1 MATDHILYLSSTGN
15 LDIFPDNSPANF
27 INRLSTPIVLENNTE
42 YEVGLVSI
50 LYPDQYYG
58 ILNNN
63 DYYDI
68 TVYTYQGSTSI
79 SSLPISLHQ
88 NVLAG
93 NLEKMVKIVNNNLI
107 SYLKPY
113 YGDKFKH
120 LFSRIKFLHWNG
132 DESKTEIT
140 CVNRDHS
147 KDIVKDIEKIT
158 IKINR
163 GLAQILGFK
172 SNVEYTIFSN
182 NKKGGNTRH
191 KSSINP
197 SSRCGVDYIY
207 LYTDIIQP
215 CNFGGQLVNIL
226 DCFSLQNGGNRGI
239 HNSIYKPLNTHFL
252 DQISIKV
259 RDQNARPIY
268 FVEESTLTCV
278 IHIRPK
284 Y

>member
-1 MATDHILYLSSTGN
+1 MATDHIIYLTSTGN
-15 LDIFPDNSPANF
+15 LDIFPENTPANF
-27 INRLSTPIVLENNTE
+27 INRLPTPIILENNIE

-50 LYPDQYYG
+50 LYPEEYYG
-58 ILNNN
+58 VLSEN
-63 DYYDI
+63 DFYNI
-68 TVYTYQGSTSI
+68 TVYTYQDIVGI
-79 SSLPISLHQ
+79 SSLTVKLHQ
-88 NVLAG
+88 NILAG
-93 NLEKMVKIVNNNLI
+93 DLAKIVKIINTNLI
-107 SYLKPY
+107 SHLKVY
-113 YGDKFKH
+113 YNGKFNRI
-120 LFSRIKFLHWNG
+120 FSQGRIFQMND
-132 DESKTEIT
+132 DEVKVEIK
-140 CVNRDHS
+140 CINKIPPQNIRDI
-147 KDIVKDIEKIT
+147 KKISL
-158 IKINR
+158 KINR

-172 SNVEYTIFSN
+172 ANVEYDIFN
-182 NKKGGNTRH
+182 NKNVNNTVH

-215 CNFGGQLVNIL
+215 SNFGGQLVNIL

-259 RDQNARPIY
+259 RDQHARPII

-284 Y
+284 